1 MGITIS
7 ERPDGFSL
15 SGPQQ
20 LSAATVDSHADH
32 RLAMSLAV
40 GALLASGESSVQ
52 RAGAVHESF
61 PAFAHT
67 LRALGAEVR

>member
-1 MGITIS
+1 
-7 ERPDGFSL
+7 
-15 SGPQQ
+15 
-20 LSAATVDSHADH
+20 
-32 RLAMSLAV
+32 MSLAV